1 MSLFP
6 HSRKANLRLNALH
19 ASGYISV
26 VNSDTLN
33 VLYNTI
39 ADIFDEDNTINSM
52 IVLNNDGDPS
62 WTKITISSNYP
73 EYANLIELNIGV
85 ALSGRV
91 VINGGEPDQVTVNW
105 DTGRTGYNTNPKK
118 MLIPFTTVQEVKF
131 IRIYYDEFDAV
142 VGSRDARLYGI
153 QLYNTPTAS
162 DLIEFNDSVL
172 STKAWNSSRYDGRQL
187 SALNINEFNSGDI
200 SYGNTPIIRN
210 TIRTFYLATDVI
222 GLGEPTFAER
232 DDPTLHY
239 IPGFSYLVVN
249 KAITINE
256 DDTITQVDI
265 NNFPNTVEGNNKF
278 GGFKREFETNFPIG
292 SNLSLISLDESVKN
306 KTNKSY
312 PIYFNRG
319 LITPFLRVR
328 NTTGSFSPTQIN
340 IPDFDIAGSGTYAG
354 PVGFGS
360 QYHIIN
366 KTIFSQVFSGSL
378 YNDNPLSA
386 GGLGQILQTSVVNTS
401 IHGYDLYLT
410 MLNTSGSGNYT
421 EADFNTNTPL
431 EIIRTTTEDNGVYP
445 TENLAELSTVPI
457 LTYPEPTVVSG
468 VSVGNIYYR
477 PNNNSAYLGGLN
489 QTYQAGIGPTNF
501 SGSYDVSVLNEEKPS
516 LLIPLNKGAELPEG
530 RGQKPIVVLPEDLH
544 PYVKDNI
551 IHFSAKAGLDLGDRK
566 IVPKLDTTNQNLS

>member
-6 HSRKANLRLNALH
+6 HSRKVNLRLNTLH
-19 ASGYISV
+19 ASGYITV
-26 VNSDTLN
+26 LNSDSLSTFFS
-33 VLYNTI
+33 TI
-39 ADIFDEDNTINSM
+39 EDIFDEDNTANSM
-52 IVLNNDGDPS
+52 IVLNNDADPS

-91 VINGGEPDQVTVNW
+91 VINEGEPDQVTVNW

-131 IRIYYDEFDAV
+131 IRIYYDEFDLPL
-142 VGSRDARLYGI
+142 STRDARLYGI

-187 SALNINEFNSGDI
+187 SALNINEFNNGDI

-210 TIRTFYLATDVI
+210 TIRTFYLATEVV

-239 IPGFSYLVVN
+239 IPNFSYIIVD
-249 KAITINE
+249 KAITVNE
-256 DDTITQVDI
+256 DNSITQVDI
-265 NNFPNTVEGNNKF
+265 NNFPNTNQGNKQF
-278 GGFKREFETNFPIG
+278 VGFKREFETNFPIG

-306 KTNKSY
+306 KTNQSY
-312 PIYFNRG
+312 PVYLNRG
-319 LITPFLRVR
+319 RIQPFIRIKN
-328 NTTGSFSPTQIN
+328 NTTAITDNEPKFENGVCTFATPPGI
-340 IPDFDIAGSGTYAG
+340 FGTMNG
-354 PVGFGS
+354 QMHV
-360 QYHIIN
+360 IN
-366 KTIFSQVFSGSL
+366 KK
-378 YNDNPLSA
+378 
-386 GGLGQILQTSVVNTS
+386 ILQTFYTGSLQEILDSPTS
-401 IHGYDLYLT
+401 ATTFGVLLNYAVEKQSATKIYAT
-410 MLNTSGSGNYT
+410 MLNTSGST
-421 EADFNTNTPL
+421 DETKPDFTSNTPL
-431 EIIRTTTEDNGVYP
+431 EVIRTITDDEGGSYP
-445 TENLAELSTVPI
+445 TRNLAEISTVEI
-457 LTYPEPTVVSG
+457 IDVNVTIS
-468 VSVGNIYYR
+468 NFNYR
-477 PNNNSAYLGGLN
+477 TNSPSGLN
-489 QTYQAGIGPTNF
+489 QNYIPGTGPF
-501 SGSYDVSVLNEEKPS
+501 LYSGSFDISILNEEKPA
-516 LLIPLNKGAELPEG
+516 LLVNLNKGTELPEG